1 MKNNLDN
8 LLTPLILAGGRGSRL
23 KSKTKKIPKP
33 LLKVNDKYFIK
44 YIFDKLLSVGFQ
56 EVFVSISYLKDTFM
70 NYIGDNYKGLSINY
84 LIEEEPLGT
93 GGSVKNAFKKLN
105 VKNLM
110 IFNGDSYSDFNLKL
124 LINNFKSNSRNT
136 ILLCKIQN
144 SCRFGSVI
152 FDNNLKIKK
161 FVEKKH
167 LSRGYVNAGIYMLDN
182 SILKIEKNEFSIEKD
197 YFEKC
202 QVFDFYGYLFEGD
215 FIDIGTLE
223 SLLHAQ
229 SYFKGI

>member
-8 LLTPLILAGGRGSRL
+8 LLAPLILAGGIGSRL
-23 KSKTKKIPKP
+23 KSKTKQIPKP

-44 YIFDKLLSVGFQ
+44 YIFDKLLSVGFH
-56 EVFVSISYLKDTFM
+56 EVFVSISYLKDTFI

-93 GGSVKNAFKKLN
+93 GGSVKYAFKRLN

-110 IFNGDSYSDFNLKL
+110 ILNGDSYSDFNLKL
-124 LINNFKSNSRNT
+124 LIDNFKSNNRNT

-144 SCRFGSVI
+144 SGRFGNVI
-152 FDNNLKIKK
+152 FDNNFKIKK

-167 LSRGYVNAGIYMLDN
+167 LSKGYVNVGTYILDN
-182 SILKIEKNEFSIEKD
+182 SILKIKKNKFSLEKD

-215 FIDIGTLE
+215 FIDIGTSE
-223 SLLHAQ
+223 SFRLAQ
-229 SYFKGI
+229 SYFNAI